1 MSTVQSEDKSNE
13 PEINDLE
20 DTKPRRVSPPPAA
33 EPAAEL
39 AALPAAQPPEIDPL
53 PLQAA
58 EPPAELAAP
67 IEDTREPAD
76 SSEHT
81 RPVEVGLDPAED
93 ASLAQTGVSFT
104 HPDAAPAFDETIPP
118 PPGLE
123 TPSAPRP
130 VQRPAGTLPAGVR
143 PPGKPGSG
151 KPVRKKAPGAGD
163 PNRPGG
169 PGAATRPRPKGKR
182 RFPWFLF
189 PILGLLILLVV
200 AGISA
205 AGGYASGIGLRK
217 EAESTQVAQAV
228 MDHFQLGLQ
237 AMGEN
242 NFYRARQHFEYVLQ
256 LDPTFP
262 GAADKLA
269 ETLLYLNATATP
281 TSVPTPTVTPTPDT
295 RAVDDLYNQ
304 AKQAIQNSDWDAA
317 INSLLALRG
326 KDVNAHTVD
335 VDGMLFIAL
344 RNRGRTKIT
353 KADLEG
359 GIYDLT
365 LAANFAPL
373 DTEAQGLLDW
383 SQLYITG
390 ASFWEIDWAQV
401 VQYFSQVAPQMPNL
415 TDSSGMSANERY
427 RQALFEYGNQLA
439 AQGQACKALEL
450 YQQSLAIGQ
459 NATVQAAF
467 DNASKGC
474 GGGETAPNETP
485 KPNKK
490 KTPTPGP

>member
-1 MSTVQSEDKSNE
+1 MSTVQSEDNQNE
-13 PEINDLE
+13 PPIDDLE
-20 DTKPRRVSPPPAA
+20 DTKPRRLTQPPVEPPAGAA
-33 EPAAEL
+33 EPL
-39 AALPAAQPPEIDPL
+39 A
-53 PLQAA
+53 
-58 EPPAELAAP
+58 PAEVGPLAPEQPGPAVFPAP
-67 IEDTREPAD
+67 TPEPLTPV
-76 SSEHT
+76 ERTH
-81 RPVEVGLDPAED
+81 PVEVGPTADD
-93 ASLAQTGVSFT
+93 DTLAHTRVSFT
-104 HPDAAPAFDETIPP
+104 HPEAAPAFDETIPP
-118 PPGLE
+118 PNLQEPPAPAPGE
-123 TPSAPRP
+123 T
-130 VQRPAGTLPAGVR
+130 RPAPARRPAETR
-143 PPGKPGSG
+143 PPGARPAGKPGSG
-151 KPVRKKAPGAGD
+151 KPMRKKAAASGD
-163 PNRPGG
+163 PNRPG
-169 PGAATRPRPKGKR
+169 AAGRPKGKR
-182 RFPWFLF
+182 RIPWFLF
-189 PILGLLILLVV
+189 PILGLLILIGV
-200 AGISA
+200 AGVSA
-205 AGGYASGIGLRK
+205 LGGYASGIGLRK
-217 EAESTQVAQAV
+217 EAESTQAAQSA

-237 AMGEN
+237 EMSQN
-242 NFYRARQHFEYVLQ
+242 NFYRARQHFEYVIQ
-256 LDPTFP
+256 LNPNFP

-281 TSVPTPTVTPTPDT
+281 TSIPTPTVTPTPDT

-304 AKQAIQNSDWDAA
+304 ARQALQNSDWDAA

-335 VDGMLFIAL
+335 VDGMLYIAL

-450 YQQSLAIGQ
+450 YQQSLTIGQ
-459 NATVQAAF
+459 YPNVQAAF
-467 DNASKGC
+467 DNASKAC
-474 GGGETAPNETP
+474 GGGSSAPNETP

-490 KTPTPGP
+490 KTPSPGP